1 MSLSLYKRSG
11 QSTPLSTAQVDYN
24 WEQIETVVNS
34 LLSGVTVGSVTN
46 FSAGALSPLFTTSVA
61 NPTSTP
67 DLTFTARTDI
77 AQRVA
82 FMGPTS
88 GTGAASFRA
97 IEVADL
103 PTITVAKGGTGLT
116 STGTA
121 FQVMRTNIG
130 ATGLEYATLS
140 AGSTKLSISTA
151 TPNAFV
157 IDVSEAN
164 LSLNSIGGT
173 LSIPKGGTGATTAQ
187 AAINAL
193 TQSAS
198 ATAGHIL
205 TVQFISGSNQAVWA
219 APPAVS
225 VTSINGLTGTPSVVA
240 TSNGLSVTAAGS
252 SITVDLAAADGSNA
266 GALTASAQTVGGV
279 KTFASNPVLS
289 ASTATSVLY
298 SNGSK
303 VVSSDADF
311 TYNDTNHELRVKTI
325 TPYKIS
331 PIQTGN
337 YTALV
342 DDYVILCD
350 SSGVSLY
357 ITLPAIS
364 SFGGALGKE
373 YIIKDYQG
381 SANTKTIHIIP
392 TGSDRI
398 DVAAEVNITT
408 SHGSYSVKAVTAN
421 QWIVIAKN

>member
-1 MSLSLYKRSG
+1 
-11 QSTPLSTAQVDYN
+11 
-24 WEQIETVVNS
+24 
-34 LLSGVTVGSVTN
+34 
-46 FSAGALSPLFTTSVA
+46 
-61 NPTSTP
+61 
-67 DLTFTARTDI
+67 
-77 AQRVA
+77 
-82 FMGPTS
+82 MGPTS

-97 IEVADL
+97 IEAADL
-103 PTITVAKGGTGLT
+103 PTVTVAKGGTGLT

-121 FQVMRTNIG
+121 FQVMRTNTG

-140 AGSTKLSISTA
+140 PGSSKLSISTA
-151 TPNAFV
+151 TANAFV
-157 IDVSEAN
+157 IDIVEAN
-164 LSLNSIGGT
+164 LALNSIGGT
-173 LSIPKGGTGATTAQ
+173 LSIAKGGTGSTTAQ

-193 TQSAS
+193 TGAAV
-198 ATAGHIL
+198 ATIGYIL
-205 TVQFISGSNQAVWA
+205 TVSGSNNAVWA

-252 SITVDLAAADGSNA
+252 SITVALASADGSNA

-311 TYNDTNHELRVKTI
+311 TYNDTNHELRVKTV
-325 TPYKIS
+325 TPYQIS
-331 PIQTGN
+331 SIKTGN

-342 DDYVILCD
+342 DDYVILCN
-350 SSGVSLY
+350 STGVTNLY

-373 YIIKDYQG
+373 YIIKDYG
-381 SANTKTIHIIP
+381 GAANTKTIHIIP
-392 TGSDRI
+392 TGADRI
-398 DVAAEVNITT
+398 DLLAEVNITT
-408 SHGSYSVKAVTAN
+408 SHGSYSVKAVTAG
-421 QWIVIAKN
+421 QWAVIAKN